1 MSGLRME
8 TWWRRRGAVLLAG
21 MVLAT
26 CVFAGDRP
34 QGPQPVSLDVL
45 SPLAASDQLVDR
57 LLSPVTQLRIDRY
70 VDRANTGL
78 ATQSIHAGEE
88 SFDLFVPA
96 TPGPAGYGVMV
107 YIWPGDEMS
116 MPFSWRRLFE
126 ARHLIFIA
134 ARRSGNGQNVLERR
148 LPLALHGLEYAKRHY
163 RIDPERVYLGGF
175 SGGSRVAQKLAL
187 GYPDV
192 FRSLMLAGGSDPI
205 GTAGFVP
212 PSRELMRLFQ
222 RHTRIVFA
230 TGTQDLPNRTKDART
245 HASFADFCVRGVRD
259 ISPSRTGHWVP
270 EDRVMAR
277 VLDALE
283 EPVKEDAAFSEC
295 DRALETRVRARLD
308 EVQRLSAGGSQD
320 EARDKLAGLDEL
332 YGGLAAPDSLRL
344 AETLYPVLRTGEAGD
359 ATVVLPPNGTLD

>member
-1 MSGLRME
+1 MGIWL
-8 TWWRRRGAVLLAG
+8 RRRRAVLLAG
-21 MVLAT
+21 IALAT
-26 CVFAGDRP
+26 CGFAGSSS
-34 QGPQPVSLDVL
+34 QGPHPVTLDVL
-45 SPLAASDQLVDR
+45 SPLAASDRLVER

-70 VDRANTGL
+70 VDRAKTGL
-78 ATQSIHAGEE
+78 ATQSIRVGEE
-88 SFDLFVPA
+88 TFDLFVPA
-96 TPGPAGYGVMV
+96 TPGPSGYGVMV

-148 LPLALHGLEYAKRHY
+148 LPLALHGLEYARRHY

-283 EPVKEDAAFSEC
+283 EPVKDDDAAFSGC
-295 DRALETRVRARLD
+295 DRALEIRVRAGLD
-308 EVQRLSAGGSQD
+308 EVQRLSAAGRED
-320 EARDKLAGLDEL
+320 DARDKLAALDEL

-344 AETLYPVLRTGEAGD
+344 AEALYPVLRSGAAAE
-359 ATVVLPPNGTLD
+359 VLPPNGALD